1 MAGMLN
7 ALKALESIK
16 KQNEDADNPLALMH
30 IGLMKISSSYIPRD
44 IFLSMDM
51 TYVLELF
58 ETEEKLQKEM
68 NKKMNKNK
76 PKKSGRSGGKR

>member
-76 PKKSGRSGGKR
+76 PKKFGRSGGKR